1 MSSKPTVFV
10 VDDDDAMRNQLSFT
24 LKSVKLEAKT
34 FASAEA
40 FLESFD
46 PARPGCLV
54 LDVRMAGMDGLE
66 LQKRLNEIGAVLPI
80 VMISGHGD
88 IPMAVSA
95 MQAGAV
101 DFLEKPFRE
110 QALLDRIRRAIERDA
125 RARRAL
131 AANADIQARLALLS
145 ERETQILDLL
155 VAGKSNK
162 MVGKEL
168 FISHK
173 TVESHRTKIMDKMQ
187 AANVAD
193 LVRMVLVAEPH
204 WGKP

>member
-1 MSSKPTVFV
+1 MSSEPTVFV
-10 VDDDDAMRNQLSFT
+10 VDDDDALRDQLSFT
-24 LKSVKLEAKT
+24 VKSVGFEVET
-34 FASAEA
+34 FASAEG

-66 LQKRLNEIGAVLPI
+66 LQEKLAAERTALPI
-80 VMISGHGD
+80 IMISGHGD
-88 IPMAVSA
+88 IPMVVSA
-95 MQAGAV
+95 VQAGAV

-110 QALLDRIRRAIERDA
+110 QALLDRIRTAIERDA
-125 RARRAL
+125 RARRAQ
-131 AANADIQARLALLS
+131 AGNTEIQVRLASLTK
-145 ERETQILDLL
+145 REAQILELL

-162 MVGKEL
+162 VIAKEL

-173 TVESHRTKIMDKMQ
+173 TVESHRTRIMDKTQ

-193 LVRMVLVAEPH
+193 LVRMAVTATTRS
-204 WGKP
+204 G